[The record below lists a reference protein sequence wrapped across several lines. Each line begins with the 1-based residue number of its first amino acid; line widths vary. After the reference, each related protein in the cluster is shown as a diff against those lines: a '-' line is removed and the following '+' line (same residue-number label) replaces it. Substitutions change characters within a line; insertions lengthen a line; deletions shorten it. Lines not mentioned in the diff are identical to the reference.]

1 MTEQRRD
8 SFTSSF
14 GVTMAMVGSA
24 VGLGNIWRFPYMMGE
39 NGGGA
44 FILIYLVAA
53 LLLSMPI
60 MICEFVIGRRSQVN
74 AVQSFSRLAPGTRWN
89 LTGILA
95 VLTVS
100 IILSFYSVIG
110 GWSINYFI
118 KSLTFSLVSTPD
130 ADYAGIFAQS
140 VGSVWSPL
148 FYTALF
154 YGLTALIVSFGIKN
168 GVEKCSRVM
177 MPVLFV
183 LIVAIAVRSMTL
195 PGAAAGIKYIFKPD
209 FSQVTGRTVASA
221 MGQAFFSLSVG
232 VGTIITYASYVSRK
246 ENILKCSARTV
257 ISDTLFAVIA
267 GCAIMPAVFAF
278 GYNPGEGPGLVFIT
292 LPGLFANMSFGGI
305 IAVVFFFALLLAALS
320 SSISMIE
327 VIVSFLTQK
336 FHISRRKAIAFISVY
351 ALAVAALCSLSQGPL
366 ADVKVMGKDILSFL
380 DYISAT
386 FMMTLGAILF
396 VIFVGWKLG
405 REVFVSEMTSEGSVR
420 VPSWLLKVIFFI
432 IKFIAPP
439 VIIGIIAFSIIG

>member
-60 MICEFVIGRRSQVN
+60 MICEFIIGRRSQVN
-74 AVQSFSRLAPGTRWN
+74 AVQAFSKLAPGTKWN

-130 ADYAGIFAQS
+130 ADYAGMFAQS
-140 VGSVWSPL
+140 VGSVWSPII
-148 FYTALF
+148 YTAIF
-154 YGLTALIVSFGIKN
+154 YGMTALIVSFGIKN

-183 LIVAIAVRSMTL
+183 LIIALAIRSMTL
-195 PGAAAGIKYIFKPD
+195 PGAGEGIKYIFKPD

-232 VGTIITYASYVSRK
+232 VGTIITYASYVKKDES
-246 ENILKCSARTV
+246 ILKCSTRTV
-257 ISDTLFAVIA
+257 VSDTLFAIVA

-305 IAVVFFFALLLAALS
+305 IAIVFFFALLLAALS

-327 VIVSFLTQK
+327 VVVSFLIQK
-336 FHISRRKAIAFISVY
+336 FSISRPKAIAIISVY
-351 ALAVAALCSLSQGPL
+351 TLAIAALCSLSQGPL

-396 VIFVGWKLG
+396 VIFVGWILG
-405 REVFVSEMTSEGSVR
+405 KKVFEDEMTNGKKTVL
-420 VPSWLLKVIFFI
+420 PDWLLNGLFFI
-432 IKFIAPP
+432 IKFLVTP
-439 VIIGIIAFSIIG
+439 VILMIVVFSIVG

>member
-336 FHISRRKAIAFISVY
+336 FNISRRKAIAFISVY

-396 VIFVGWKLG
+396 VVFVGWKLG